1 VTPGNTAPG
10 RGVRRLAVG
19 LIAAAALPAA
29 AHGFGQRY
37 DLPLPLT
44 LYLCGAALT
53 VAVSCVMLML
63 FVRRAPTARD
73 APGVN
78 LLAFAPG
85 RALVSPVVVA
95 VLRLAAVAL
104 YLLVLAAGFF
114 GNPSPFRNFVPLGVW
129 ALWWVGMAYVSAL
142 VIDLWRVVDPLDTIF
157 AAAERAWARMSGGRM
172 LVRGLRLPTWVG
184 AWPAVALYLVFQWME
199 LVWEGT
205 DSPRQVAIAISAY
218 SLVTWIGMALFGR
231 SAWLG
236 HGEVFTRVFG
246 VLARF
251 APLEVALDERRRVA
265 RLALRPYAVGL
276 LAREPVH
283 PSEIALVV
291 LILSG
296 VSFDGFLETP
306 AWAALAEA
314 WPGGG
319 DGGSADFLRSAGL
332 VAAPLIFLAVY
343 LVFSYLIARCGA
355 TRGSPFD
362 ARIATRRVAGLFV
375 LTLAP
380 IAIAYQFA
388 HYLSYLVTASQYMI
402 SIASDPFGWGWNLFG
417 TVTHLVHPN
426 IIDAR
431 LVWIT
436 SVIAIVAGHVAA
448 LWLGHLL
455 AVREFAGP
463 RAAARSQWPMLAL
476 MVGYTMLS
484 LWIIAQP
491 IVTTR

>member
-1 VTPGNTAPG
+1 VTPA
-10 RGVRRLAVG
+10 RRRLAIG
-19 LIAAAALPAA
+19 LAASAALPAA

-63 FVRRAPTARD
+63 FVRRAPAARV
-73 APGVN
+73 APTFD
-78 LLAFAPG
+78 LLATAPG
-85 RALVSPVVVA
+85 RALAAPIVVGA
-95 VLRLAAVAL
+95 LRLAAVAL
-104 YLLVLAAGFF
+104 YVLVLVAGYV

-142 VIDLWRVVDPLDTIF
+142 AGDLWRVVNPLDTIF
-157 AAAERAWARMSGGRM
+157 AAAERAHARLTGGRA
-172 LVRGLRLPTWVG
+172 LARGLRLAPWVG
-184 AWPAVALYLVFQWME
+184 AWPAVALYLLFQWME

-218 SLVTWIGMALFGR
+218 SVLTWTGMALFGR
-231 SAWLG
+231 AAWLD

-251 APLEVALDERRRVA
+251 APLEIVIDERRRVA
-265 RLALRPYAVGL
+265 RFALRPYAVGL

-283 PSEIALVV
+283 ASEIALVV

-314 WPGGG
+314 WPGG
-319 DGGSADFLRSAGL
+319 DADLARSLGL
-332 VAAPLIFLAVY
+332 VAAPLLFLAVY
-343 LVFSYLIARCGA
+343 LAFSYLIARCGA
-355 TRGSPFD
+355 ERGAPFD
-362 ARIATRRVAGLFV
+362 ARTATRRIAGLFV
-375 LTLAP
+375 LTLVP
-380 IAIAYQFA
+380 IAIAYQVA

-402 SIASDPFGWGWNLFG
+402 SIASDPLGRGWNLFG
-417 TVTHLVHPN
+417 TVTHLVRPN

-436 SVIAIVAGHVAA
+436 SVAAIVTGHIAA

-455 AVREFAGP
+455 AVREFASV

-491 IVTTR
+491 IVSSR